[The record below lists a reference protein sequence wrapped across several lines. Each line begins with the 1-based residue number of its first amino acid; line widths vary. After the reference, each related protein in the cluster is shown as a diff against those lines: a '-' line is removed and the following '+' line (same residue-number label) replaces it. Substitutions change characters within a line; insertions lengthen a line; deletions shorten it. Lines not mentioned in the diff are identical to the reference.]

1 MEVLKKQSKSRSR
14 VKTFYDKFSRESST
28 SNSSSDESEGV
39 FKFNVKAPVLKT
51 DSDTYSNW
59 SSSYQPPISPGL
71 TKNQDVKDQAY
82 AKLFTRR
89 IDDLKSEIPDYF
101 ANNEMYSN
109 FDFLYF
115 S

>member
-14 VKTFYDKFSRESST
+14 VKTFYDKFSRASST
-28 SNSSSDESEGV
+28 SNSSSDNESEGGAEV

-59 SSSYQPPISPGL
+59 SSSVQPPISPGL

-89 IDDLKSEIPDYF
+89 IDDLKSENP
-101 ANNEMYSN
+101 
-109 FDFLYF
+109 DFLIIKCVL
-115 S
+115 

>member
-1 MEVLKKQSKSRSR
+1 M
-14 VKTFYDKFSRESST
+14 
-28 SNSSSDESEGV
+28 
-39 FKFNVKAPVLKT
+39 

-109 FDFLYF
+109 LDFLCF